1 MAVKRTG
8 CVVCVCACVRAC
20 VRACIRYYLKGVN
33 AGHTEVFVENLPC
46 LPDNIRR
53 SSSGGYWV
61 ACSSPRYDGK
71 FNMHDFVAPRP
82 WIRWIASKVSENMSC
97 LLTKSVWLVSWSVD
111 D

>member
-82 WIRWIASKVSENMSC
+82 WIRWIASKVSENV
-97 LLTKSVWLVSWSVD
+97 LPVD
-111 D
+111 EICVVGFVVC